1 MSNFSNNLVN
11 NFPEYLFNEI
21 NNQKLQ
27 ARKNGRDVID
37 LGYGNPDIPTHTK
50 VVDKLIE
57 SAQNKK
63 NHKYSVSKGIHGL
76 RSAMRD
82 KYMRVYDVDLHE
94 DRNIVNTIGSKEGL
108 THLLMSVLDKGD
120 NIVVP
125 DPSYPIHH
133 FAPLIAGGNPIKIKC
148 LDPEEFLNSLIDVLK
163 TTDIKVVLISFPHNP
178 TTITVTKDF
187 YDKLVS
193 LAQKYNFLIINDF
206 AYSDVYFN
214 EERPPSLL
222 QSDKELGNSVELY
235 SLTKG
240 YSMAGW
246 RVGFALGNKEAIQ
259 GLTKLKSYIDYGTFQ
274 PIQIASTVAI
284 NELDEYPLEV
294 SEIYRER
301 KNIVSNSL
309 ESLGFEVYKS
319 NATMFV
325 WAKIPYTS
333 QKKSMDFSLAVL
345 EKSNVALSP
354 GLGFGSEGE
363 GYIRIALV
371 ENKQRIRQAMKNMQV
386 CFDDII

>member
-27 ARKNGRDVID
+27 ARKDGRDVID

-94 DRNIVNTIGSKEGL
+94 DQNIVNTIGSKEGL

-354 GLGFGSEGE
+354 GIGFGSEGE

>member
-57 SAQNKK
+57 SAKNKK

-94 DRNIVNTIGSKEGL
+94 DQNIVNTIGSKEGL

-354 GLGFGSEGE
+354 GIGFGSEGE